1 MATETLSDIDMFL
14 DPFLIFY
21 KVLKE
26 KPFYI
31 LNKRYLV
38 PRDGKVKV
46 FIFLIIAL
54 IIAIGIEF
62 MIDEIFGWNNMLEDI
77 VVIFSGAPF
86 KTTLDAV
93 IDLIFFGI
101 DFTIA
106 YFLLIAGK
114 LVKNISLKI

>member
-1 MATETLSDIDMFL
+1 MVTETLSDIDMFL

-38 PRDGKVKV
+38 PKDDKVKV

-54 IIAIGIEF
+54 IIAIEIEF

-114 LVKNISLKI
+114 LVKNISLKT

>member
-26 KPFYI
+26 KLFYI

-38 PRDGKVKV
+38 PKDDKVKV

-93 IDLIFFGI
+93 IDLIFFDI

>member
-1 MATETLSDIDMFL
+1 MVTETLSDIDMFL

-38 PRDGKVKV
+38 PKDDKVKV

-54 IIAIGIEF
+54 IIAIEIEF